1 MRLLTVTRT
10 LHGKAAVAYCTA
22 RRGRAVSQSMTC
34 PVRPTPAFHFY
45 TSYSIN
51 LAFTPHVALLGS
63 GGSKIWDGDAR
74 PALSLSLGTSRAC
87 REASVRLS
95 STVAAGMARM
105 TGSYFSL
112 RYLGKV
118 LFSHPHP

>member
-74 PALSLSLGTSRAC
+74 PALSLSLSRYV
-87 REASVRLS
+87 ASVSRGVCP
-95 STVAAGMARM
+95 TVLDCRGRDGANDR
-105 TGSYFSL
+105 F
-112 RYLGKV
+112 V
-118 LFSHPHP
+118 LLFTVSR

>member
-10 LHGKAAVAYCTA
+10 LHGKAAVAYCTVLYGKA
-22 RRGRAVSQSMTC
+22 RPRRESEYD
-34 PVRPTPAFHFY
+34 VRSAPRPPF

-51 LAFTPHVALLGS
+51 LALTPHVALLGP

-74 PALSLSLGTSRAC
+74 PARSLSRYVAC

>member
-51 LAFTPHVALLGS
+51 LAFTPHVALLGP

-74 PALSLSLGTSRAC
+74 PALSLSRYVAC